1 MEKEKQSLREK
12 ARALMDKAL
21 AVFRKKPPA
30 SGAADAADSST
41 EPIVPEGEG
50 AGTKTFKRASRSS
63 ATTRQVPRLSQ
74 ESLTKGTDALAGVL
88 FVPRMK
94 PRSFLFS
101 TLFTSLWL
109 CFLLVFVLGAA
120 GLGAV
125 VGVARAYMETTPELD
140 LDRLDTSSLA
150 QTSYIYDGKGNLIT
164 SYIGSEN
171 REWVPIADVPDMLK
185 NAFMAIEDVRF
196 LKHEGID
203 YKRLFGVAVKQLMN
217 DDDGGGSTITQQL
230 IKNRILSNEISYKRK
245 LQEAYLALEL
255 EKIYTKDQI
264 LEAYLNMIH
273 LGESNYGIKAAAEDY
288 FGKSLNQLT
297 VRECAMLAGLTQN
310 PYTYNP
316 RKNMYQRDRFEL
328 TNKRTDVVLDRM
340 YEAGFINREQYNG
353 AKNEDVRVNEFPNVK
368 NDDAMRYFVE
378 YAIDDVISCM
388 LIKENRADTTQN
400 RSEIRTRL
408 RTGGYKIY
416 TTVDPDMQRVVED
429 TLYNWEEY
437 PAMKYPADNVTR
449 SDVGGGEVIEFSQ
462 PQAAAVVVDYRT
474 GQLKAI
480 VGGKQPPEVE
490 RGLNRAVQGQPPIG
504 SSIKPLTVYGP
515 ALDAGA
521 GAGTIEYNMPGAIEG
536 YGLGANELGY
546 PENYGGERNPGPVT
560 IRSGIRSSL
569 NIVAA
574 RTLYRWV
581 TPPIGKDY
589 LIKMGVDPGRIN
601 ADGPGLALGTSG
613 LRPIEVSS
621 AFGAIA
627 NGGVWIQPRAFSR
640 VEDSRGNIVL
650 DATDPAVTTTRQI
663 YKKTTSWMLTDMLTE
678 AVESG
683 TGTNAKISGM
693 TVAGKTGTNDDSR
706 GVYFAGYTPY
716 YAAAVL
722 VAHDNYK
729 PLRTGATGG
738 SYAAPLWQ
746 AFMSELHEG
755 LANRPIISET
765 PEELGLVQATVCA
778 ISGKLATPECAND
791 VRGYKPVTD
800 WFAMGTEPT
809 EPCDM
814 HVSQTVCSISGK
826 LATSYCP
833 PETVTQQ
840 GILVIPPE
848 HALRTVDPETLA
860 SVFPH
865 AFLDMPDAAALE
877 RLVPGTPEYEMY
889 YCPVH
894 TQFWYEQQQQQ
905 LIFQQ
910 PGQPGVYYPTGEPAA
925 GVTLSD
931 EYTALI
937 ARAQAFL
944 SDPNTVLDDYARNRL
959 QTLMAELQRA
969 ITLNDQYEISV
980 RYVELR
986 NALESYGAA

>member
-1 MEKEKQSLREK
+1 MDKEKRSLQERLGAFTDKAKAFGKRALAAIRPKRAEK
-12 ARALMDKAL
+12 AV
-21 AVFRKKPPA
+21 AVIEA
-30 SGAADAADSST
+30 SAEAES
-41 EPIVPEGEG
+41 
-50 AGTKTFKRASRSS
+50 GTKKYKRSRTT
-63 ATTRQVPRLSQ
+63 TTRQVPKLSQ
-74 ESLTKGTDALAGVL
+74 ESLTRGTDALAGVL

-140 LDRLDTSSLA
+140 LARLDTSSLD

-171 REWVPIADVPDMLK
+171 REWVPIGDVPDMLK

-196 LKHEGID
+196 MKHEGID
-203 YKRLFGVAVKQLMN
+203 YKRLFGVIVKQLMN
-217 DDDGGGSTITQQL
+217 ADDGGGSTITQQL

-328 TNKRTDVVLDRM
+328 TNRRTDVVLDRM
-340 YEAGFINREQYNG
+340 YEAGFINRQQYNG
-353 AKNEDVRVNEFPNVK
+353 AKVESVSVNEFPNVK

-388 LIKENRADTTQN
+388 LIKENRADTQQN

-408 RTGGYKIY
+408 RTGGYKIH
-416 TTVDPDMQRVVED
+416 TTVDPDMQRIVEE
-429 TLYNWEEY
+429 TLYNWEDY

-474 GQLKAI
+474 GQLKVI

-490 RGLNRAVQGQPPIG
+490 RGLNRAVQGAPPIG
-504 SSIKPLTVYGP
+504 SSIKPITIYGP

-521 GAGTIEYNMPGAIEG
+521 GAGTIEYNMPGPIAG
-536 YGLGANELGY
+536 YGEGANKLGY

-640 VEDSRGNIVL
+640 VEDSQGNVVL
-650 DATDPAVTTTRQI
+650 DATDPSITTTRQI
-663 YKKTTSWMLTDMLTE
+663 YKKTTSWMLTDMLVE
-678 AVESG
+678 AVEKG
-683 TGTNAKISGM
+683 TGTNARIDDM

-716 YAAAVL
+716 YSAAVL

-729 PLRTGATGG
+729 PLRDGATGG

-755 LANRPIISET
+755 LPDRPIISET

-778 ISGKLATPECAND
+778 ISGKLATDECAND
-791 VRGYKPVTD
+791 VRGFKPITD

-814 HVSQTVCSISGK
+814 HASQTVCAVSGK
-826 LATSYCP
+826 LATEYCP
-833 PETVTQQ
+833 VETVTQQ
-840 GILVIPPE
+840 SILVIPPE
-848 HALRTVDPETLA
+848 HALRTVDPETL
-860 SVFPH
+860 STVFPH
-865 AFLDMPDAAALE
+865 AFLDMPNASMLSQ
-877 RLVPGTPEYEMY
+877 LTPGTLEYEQY
-889 YCPVH
+889 YCPIH
-894 TQFWYEQQQQQ
+894 SQLWYEQQQMLQQQ

-910 PGQPGVYYPTGEPAA
+910 PGVYYPTGETPQAD
-925 GVTLSD
+925 VTD

-937 ARAQAFL
+937 TRTQAFL
-944 SDPNTVLDDYARNRL
+944 SDANTVLDDYSRNRL
-959 QTLMAELQRA
+959 QMLMAELQRA
-969 ITLNDQYEISV
+969 LMLGDQYEISA

-986 NALESYGAA
+986 NALESYGGA